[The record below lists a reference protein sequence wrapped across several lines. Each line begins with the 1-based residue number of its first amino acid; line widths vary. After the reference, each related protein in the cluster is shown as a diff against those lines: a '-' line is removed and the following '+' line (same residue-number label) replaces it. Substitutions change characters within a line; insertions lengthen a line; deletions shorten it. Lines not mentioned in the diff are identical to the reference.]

1 MKRLGIVLGAIV
13 LVAAGAAI
21 AYGATRVS
29 TPGVTLTGCLQRNG
43 DLQDLAVGASPRH
56 TCGKRETQVSIGNGD
71 ITAVSAG
78 TGIQGGADS
87 GEATVGIAPS
97 FRLPQSCSGGQTI
110 TISGNAWT
118 CADRQTLTAQQIP
131 AGDSRCANGGV
142 AILIGLQQPALV
154 CNGSTGAN
162 GANGKDGTGLAKS
175 PNGQFTMTVSNHG
188 IVLSGPRG
196 KLVVDYSGAHV
207 NTIGG
212 ATP

>member
-1 MKRLGIVLGAIV
+1 MKRLGVVLGAIV
-13 LVAAGAAI
+13 LVAAGAAL

-29 TPGVTLTGCLQRNG
+29 TPGVTLTGCLQRDG
-43 DLQDLAVGASPRH
+43 DLQDVAVGASPRH
-56 TCGKRETQVSIGNGD
+56 RCGKRETEVSIGNGD

-87 GEATVGIAPS
+87 GEASVAVAPS
-97 FRLPQSCSGGQTI
+97 FRLPQACASGQTI
-110 TISGNAWT
+110 TISGNAWS

-142 AILIGLQQPALV
+142 AILVGLLQPALV
-154 CNGSTGAN
+154 CNGAPGAN
-162 GANGKDGTGLAKS
+162 GANGKDGAGLAKS

-196 KLVVDYSGAHV
+196 KVVVDYAGAHMK
-207 NTIGG
+207 TIGG